1 MIPSEHIENPRLF
14 FQRHDPFREAQELLQ
29 EARAAPARKEWH
41 SRGAS
46 GVPFPG
52 PHAELGLPYEGP
64 GVPQG
69 QAFRVPHLP
78 QVSRVSREGARA
90 ARRHSALDPGS
101 GRLGP
106 GPVRA
111 AAGLQFR
118 HLATFEKEKNY
129 TRKNVLLKEQRFHE
143 NRCAEKAMWAGQLPE
158 ELRPRYDRF
167 STFRHENG
175 DGRSLPHE
183 RGLEKRRG

>member
-1 MIPSEHIENPRLF
+1 MIPSEHIDNPRLF

-29 EARAAPARKEWH
+29 EARAAPVRKEWH
-41 SRGAS
+41 SRG
-46 GVPFPG
+46 
-52 PHAELGLPYEGP
+52 PHAELDLPYEGP
-64 GVPQG
+64 VPQG
-69 QAFRVPHLP
+69 HVRVPHLP
-78 QVSRVSREGARA
+78 QVSRLSREGARA
-90 ARRHSALDPGS
+90 PRRHSALDPGS

-118 HLATFEKEKNY
+118 HLATLEKEKNY

-183 RGLEKRRG
+183 RGLEQRRR